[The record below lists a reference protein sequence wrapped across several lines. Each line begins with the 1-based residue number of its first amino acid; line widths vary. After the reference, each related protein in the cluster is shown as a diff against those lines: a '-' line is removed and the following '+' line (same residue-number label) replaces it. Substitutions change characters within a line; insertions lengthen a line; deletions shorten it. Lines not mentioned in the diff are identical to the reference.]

1 MVDGGASQ
9 MRRLQVDYVPR
20 SKVQGHIR
28 GIQLLSAAPG
38 YWSASSIPRCGSAPA
53 LFTDNLHFHSPS
65 TQSYSRMM
73 DPISIIGTA
82 GALANIVDVIGQ
94 TIKAVR
100 TLRNEWKDADLTL
113 LSLTSKLTALRAAL
127 SKIKE

>member
-1 MVDGGASQ
+1 
-9 MRRLQVDYVPR
+9 
-20 SKVQGHIR
+20 
-28 GIQLLSAAPG
+28 
-38 YWSASSIPRCGSAPA
+38 
-53 LFTDNLHFHSPS
+53 
-65 TQSYSRMM
+65 MM